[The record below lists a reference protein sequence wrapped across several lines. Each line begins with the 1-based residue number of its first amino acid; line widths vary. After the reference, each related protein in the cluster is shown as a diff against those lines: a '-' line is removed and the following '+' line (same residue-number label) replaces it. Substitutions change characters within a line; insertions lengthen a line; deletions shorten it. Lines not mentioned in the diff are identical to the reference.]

1 MKLIGLTGGIAS
13 GKSLVTGELRRLQ
26 AQVLDADEIYH
37 QLLESSEELSESLR
51 AAFGAE
57 YFGADG
63 RLDRKALGQLVF
75 RDKEALAKLNRIT
88 HPAVIDAMWDRVDAC
103 MIEGLGEGMVFL
115 SVPLLFEARLDEMV
129 DETVVVYA
137 PPDVQVTRL
146 AARDKIPPEAAQA
159 RLDAQWPIERKRDR
173 AGFVIDNSGSIEAA
187 LAQVKA
193 LLERLR
199 NGERGQVPA
208 PETAPPAVGPEP
220 AGRKRKS
227 AREY

>member
-37 QLLESSEELSESLR
+37 QLLESSEELNESLR
-51 AAFGAE
+51 AAFGPE

-63 RLDRKALGQLVF
+63 RLDRKSLGALVF
-75 RDKEALAKLNRIT
+75 RDKDALAKLNKIA
-88 HPAVIDAMWDRVDAC
+88 HPAVIDEMWDRVDEC
-103 MIEGLGEGMVFL
+103 MIEGLGDGMVFL

-137 PPDVQVTRL
+137 PPEVQVTRL
-146 AARDKIPPEAAQA
+146 AARDRITPEQAQA

-173 AGFVIDNSGSIEAA
+173 AGFVIDNSGSVEAT

-193 LLERLR
+193 LFERLK
-199 NGERGQVPA
+199 NGERGHVPA
-208 PETAPPAVGPEP
+208 KDTAPPAVGPEP
-220 AGRKRKS
+220 TPRKRKPVG
-227 AREY
+227 